1 MLINFIGT
9 RGTHPSPGQGTMSF
23 IVDNKIV
30 FDICPEFVFS
40 YTKFIDSWNNSL
52 SDTIK
57 HVKNLYGT
65 PSFSKIEHIFISH
78 LHYDHWG
85 GLRHLL
91 IWSQMFEG
99 SFREER
105 PIHVYIPKKNL
116 ELFQFRLQELF
127 QVPKENHLEESDFFL
142 RYLMVEIDISLAK
155 YVRIHAI
162 ENDQT
167 ISIGKYEI
175 KTFENKHFR
184 GSLSYKLESVKY
196 TLNEDQLEIYGIPK
210 GPLLSKLQ
218 KESKIEFNGELVKV
232 EDIFTINKTILGYSG
247 DTQLD
252 DELLKWFS
260 NCTHLVHETT
270 YLENDEMYHTDSHTS
285 LSQLL
290 PIIKSFENLLVFLPV
305 HFSGRYSWNDVEEK
319 LVKINEDMKKL
330 SIFAPKLGTV
340 IYYEEKEKKTQIEDL
355 ILNQKY

>member
-1 MLINFIGT
+1 
-9 RGTHPSPGQGTMSF
+9 
-23 IVDNKIV
+23 
-30 FDICPEFVFS
+30 
-40 YTKFIDSWNNSL
+40 
-52 SDTIK
+52 
-57 HVKNLYGT
+57 
-65 PSFSKIEHIFISH
+65 
-78 LHYDHWG
+78 
-85 GLRHLL
+85 
-91 IWSQMFEG
+91 
-99 SFREER
+99 
-105 PIHVYIPKKNL
+105 
-116 ELFQFRLQELF
+116 
-127 QVPKENHLEESDFFL
+127 
-142 RYLMVEIDISLAK
+142 MVEIDISLAK